1 MLVPDLYKGKVGV
14 DAEEASHLSDGL
26 DFKQATEEIGAA
38 ASWLRQTGAPKVLR
52 RQAPACI
59 ASALH
64 AIHTCFLTM
73 S

>member
-26 DFKQATEEIGAA
+26 DFKQATEEIEVA

-52 RQAPACI
+52 RQRPLLAHCT
-59 ASALH
+59 SF
-64 AIHTCFLTM
+64 T
-73 S
+73 SVS